1 MDLITTIFI
10 VIMSIMILILIAA
23 SFFSYVRK
31 SQNAEGVFSL
41 TLIGMGFLCL
51 LFLFTL
57 IFIAALGDAKN
68 SLEAIAIVCFA
79 FFVVFLFL
87 FLFFLSNDDGY
98 SGAIASQRTRTR
110 IWCLGLI
117 TFIFLATSIV
127 IETIGYDM
135 PYDPPKISLK
145 IREMYETE

>member
-10 VIMSIMILILIAA
+10 AIMAIMILILIAA

-31 SQNAEGVFSL
+31 SQNAEGIFSL

-98 SGAIASQRTRTR
+98 PGAVASQRIR
-110 IWCLGLI
+110 IWSLGLI

-127 IETIGYDM
+127 IETIGSDM

-145 IREMYETE
+145 IQEMCETE

>member
-10 VIMSIMILILIAA
+10 VIMSIMILILIIA

-31 SQNAEGVFSL
+31 SQNAEGIFSL

-98 SGAIASQRTRTR
+98 PGAVASQRIR

-127 IETIGYDM
+127 TETIGSDM
-135 PYDPPKISLK
+135 PYDPPNISLK